1 MKYEKYHRNKETF
14 MSSDIM
20 LPRISNP
27 DKVLGVSEPTNRGRS
42 STEYTVTTR
51 YRNLLGYPVCI
62 VDRNNIVATIPSS
75 SFSKG
80 SSELII
86 EYRLNF
92 SDNVNLN
99 WDTILNEQSSVPAIE
114 AIKAVAK
121 STDVKVT
128 AIGHEIMIEYV
139 VSHANLSSNAFVV
152 YLDQLDIVVAKSDRA
167 HNTVHPY
174 SAVGQNL
181 LAAKA
186 INLEGFYYQVI
197 INDPYNEFGERYINV
212 NGSVFKVRRTVDNG
226 NKPGVYVHTKDQ
238 CKNSDGYDA
247 EFGTMY
253 YSFTEADDKVHLY
266 STSHMAAS
274 LGDAFYVQEQAVK
287 TMESTAKKNLAELSI
302 KKIELESRLK
312 EMEFK
317 HKQEL
322 MTLEGE
328 NTRLKDELDREKNLR
343 EQATARDKYAY
354 ERRSREDKD
363 LYEQRSLVRKD
374 VNEFV
379 KWLPGI
385 LGGIIAAANIIIALQ
400 KAKT

>member
-1 MKYEKYHRNKETF
+1 
-14 MSSDIM
+14 MSSDIV
-20 LPRISNP
+20 LPRISSP
-27 DKVLGVSEPTNRGRS
+27 DKVIGLDKPSNRGRS
-42 STEYTVTTR
+42 STNYTVTTS
-51 YRNLLGYPVCI
+51 YRNLLGYPICI

-75 SFSKG
+75 THHHG
-80 SSELII
+80 RSELIV

-92 SDNVNLN
+92 SGDVNLN
-99 WDTILNEQSSVPAIE
+99 WDSILNEKSSIPLVDAIR
-114 AIKAVAK
+114 AV
-121 STDVKVT
+121 TEPENVKLSIV
-128 AIGHEIMIEYV
+128 GHEIIVEYI
-139 VSHANLSSNAFVV
+139 VSHVNLSSKAFVI
-152 YLDQLDIVVAKSDRA
+152 YLDQLDIVVAKSDRV

-174 SAVGQNL
+174 SPVGQVFVSNNEL
-181 LAAKA
+181 
-186 INLEGFYYQVI
+186 NLEGFYYQVI
-197 INDPYNEFGERYINV
+197 INDPYSEFGERYINV
-212 NGSVFKVRRTVDNG
+212 NGSVFKVKRTCDHAS
-226 NKPGVYVHTKDQ
+226 KPGVYVYTKDE
-238 CKNSDGYDA
+238 CKVDTEYSPD
-247 EFGTMY
+247 FGASY
-253 YSFTEADDKVHLY
+253 YNFTEADAKVQMY
-266 STSHMAAS
+266 ATSQMAAT
-274 LGDAFYVQEQAVK
+274 LGDAFYAQEQSVK
-287 TMESTAKKNLAELSI
+287 TLESSAKKNLAELAF
-302 KKIELESRLK
+302 KKIELESKLK

-385 LGGIIAAANIIIALQ
+385 IGGIIAAANVIIALQ

>member
-1 MKYEKYHRNKETF
+1 
-14 MSSDIM
+14 MSSDVT
-20 LPRISNP
+20 LPRISSP
-27 DKVLGVSEPTNRGRS
+27 DRVLGVSAPTNRGRS

-51 YRNLLGYPVCI
+51 YRNLLGYPICI
-62 VDRNNIVATIPSS
+62 IDRSNIVATIPSS

-80 SSELII
+80 SSELVI

-114 AIKAVAK
+114 AIKSVAK
-121 STDVKVT
+121 STDVKVS
-128 AIGHEIMIEYV
+128 AIGHEIIIEYA

-181 LAAKA
+181 LSARS

-212 NGSVFKVRRTVDNG
+212 NGAVFKVKRTSDVG

-238 CKNSDGYDA
+238 CKGGDGYNPEYGTTYYNFTDA
-247 EFGTMY
+247 DE
-253 YSFTEADDKVHLY
+253 KVQLY
-266 STSHMAAS
+266 PTSHMAAS
-274 LGDAFYVQEQAVK
+274 LGDVFYVQEQAVK
-287 TMESTAKKNLAELSI
+287 SMESTAKKNLAELAI

-312 EMEFK
+312 EMEFI

-322 MTLEGE
+322 MTLESE
-328 NTRLKDELDREKNLR
+328 NTKLKDELDREKNLR
-343 EQATARDKYAY
+343 EQITARDKFTY

-385 LGGIIAAANIIIALQ
+385 IGGIIAAANIIIALQ